1 MFSKLLKNISESKS
15 VNNFIN
21 YLNKEGNGYILALF
35 MVGTNVAKDIVAYSS
50 RAVSSLH
57 NDEIPKD
64 KKPFV
69 VAMDAVT
76 VFTTSTMQVL
86 AGLMI
91 ANPKVNS
98 FIQKNLFKKQS
109 ENIRPILQNTF
120 LSLST
125 LIFSGIITERVFVPL
140 VTTPVAEALKKKF
153 QNHRDKPYLRRKHS
167 DVIRNKQI
175 HSRKLDLQ
183 LDKKEKDIKKNDP
196 EYSFGS
202 YVKVYNNRYNLNN
215 NLAI

>member
-1 MFSKLLKNISESKS
+1 MFSKILKNISESKG

-21 YLNKEGNGYILALF
+21 YLNKDGNGYILALF
-35 MVGTNVAKDIVAYSS
+35 MVGTNVAKDIVAYTS
-50 RAVSSLH
+50 RAISSLH

-76 VFTTSTMQVL
+76 VFTTSTMQIL

-98 FIQKNLFKKQS
+98 FIQKNMFKKQS

-125 LIFSGIITERVFVPL
+125 LIFSGIVTERVFVPL
-140 VTTPVAEALKKKF
+140 VTTPIAEALKKKF
-153 QNHRDKPYLRRKHS
+153 KANRDKHHFRREYS
-167 DVIRNKQI
+167 DIIGCDQI
-175 HSRKLDLQ
+175 HSRELNLQ
-183 LDKKEKDIKKNDP
+183 LDKKEKDINKNGRDC
-196 EYSFGS
+196 SFGS
-202 YVKVYNNRYNLNN
+202 YVKVYNNRYNLNS

>member
-1 MFSKLLKNISESKS
+1 MFSKILKNISESKG

-21 YLNKEGNGYILALF
+21 YLNKDGNGYILALF
-35 MVGTNVAKDIVAYSS
+35 MVGTNVAKDIVAYTS
-50 RAVSSLH
+50 RAISSLH

-76 VFTTSTMQVL
+76 VFTTSTMQIL

-98 FIQKNLFKKQS
+98 FIQKNMFKKQS

-125 LIFSGIITERVFVPL
+125 LIFSGIVTERVFVPL
-140 VTTPVAEALKKKF
+140 VTTPIAEALKKKF
-153 QNHRDKPYLRRKHS
+153 KANIDKHHLRREYS
-167 DVIRNKQI
+167 DVIGRDHI
-175 HSRKLDLQ
+175 HSCELNLQ
-183 LDKKEKDIKKNDP
+183 LDKNGKDVKKNGRDC
-196 EYSFGS
+196 SFGS
-202 YVKVYNNRYNLNN
+202 YVKVYNNRYNLNS